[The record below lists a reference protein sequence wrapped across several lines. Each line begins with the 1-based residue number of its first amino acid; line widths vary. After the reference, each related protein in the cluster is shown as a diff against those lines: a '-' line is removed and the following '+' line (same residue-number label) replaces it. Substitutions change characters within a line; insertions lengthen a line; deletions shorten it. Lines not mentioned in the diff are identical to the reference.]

1 MNNENLKYLLDSIQT
16 SAFLLSNELNKD
28 VIDADLLKTFS
39 DILNERVQIYTK
51 LNSGESLSRYETVVF
66 KGIVSAMKS
75 TGAKL

>member
-1 MNNENLKYLLDSIQT
+1 MNNDIKHLLGSIQT

-51 LNSGESLSRYETVVF
+51 INSGGSLSPYETAVF
-66 KGIVSAMKS
+66 NGVVSAMKS
-75 TGAKL
+75 TGAF